1 VTIVSSRIPH
11 RSSDS
16 DPSAAAVAVITR
28 PAVKLLTQCPLCGR
42 KIGAIAAADVRC
54 PRTSAAGSVGSNG

>member
-1 VTIVSSRIPH
+1 VSSRIPH

-16 DPSAAAVAVITR
+16 DLSAAGAAVLIR
-28 PAVKLLTQCPLCGR
+28 PAVKLLSRCPLCGR

-54 PRTSAAGSVGSNG
+54 PRQAKGGSNG